1 MIADHFQHLFIQPIG
16 QKGHHA
22 SLPAQFRGE
31 VAFRVSIL
39 DTFAFFPYGLAK
51 MGEAVGLPKI
61 EVGPKDDLAA
71 LKISD
76 PALFQSYGV
85 RDAEIALAMFCK
97 LRSYVWE
104 KWGIDVLKKKT
115 LPAVGKEVFHR
126 HFLSVAPAPERTANV
141 VRWVK
146 ESDGS
151 WSQKLHQMACYD
163 GPEDRR
169 IMAVKCYHGGW
180 AEVFAFGFIKG
191 DFVERDVTSLYPS
204 ATIMQPLPNAN
215 TRWRELHDPLPP
227 LAGLEGF
234 GVVDFRFPRG
244 VLFPCLPVVEPGRE
258 RMLYPRTGTSCCT
271 VAEMRQ
277 ALERG
282 ALLQN
287 AQVFAFV
294 PGPSELDHDA
304 GRYMRG
310 LMEEK
315 KSYTKKSAEYE
326 IAKLLM
332 NSLVG
337 KFAERRRANYLV
349 DFDRQTRQHGFGGV
363 AQIIA
368 ASGCLRDS
376 LRGLP
381 LVGSLFMPEQATL
394 ILGRARSLMGD
405 FVARGPVL
413 ISTDSVIIEKAT
425 LMSGSSLDA
434 LRLVDSGLTEDVE
447 ADAVLAIR
455 TRLYVLLQKADKI
468 RLPKDLPAPYA
479 QDENWAVVKIARHG
493 LPVVKEA
500 LAETVLKSLREG
512 GLVDEPLPRRQ
523 LLGANAAIRAGR
535 DLNEE
540 INSSQKPLFGWDHK
554 RVLVK
559 PWVNPWRKWTPTK
572 PYQSAARLK
581 AAEQQKLVVSANR
594 RRERRRQARKLRD
607 EALRLI
613 AAGMPVRK
621 VSRTV
626 GIPRSTIQDLK
637 KKLWTPMTDF
647 LATQKIMV
655 PPEEDEGDTEGGDL

>member
-1 MIADHFQHLFIQPIG
+1 
-16 QKGHHA
+16 
-22 SLPAQFRGE
+22 
-31 VAFRVSIL
+31 
-39 DTFAFFPYGLAK
+39 
-51 MGEAVGLPKI
+51 
-61 EVGPKDDLAA
+61 
-71 LKISD
+71 
-76 PALFQSYGV
+76 
-85 RDAEIALAMFCK
+85 
-97 LRSYVWE
+97 
-104 KWGIDVLKKKT
+104 
-115 LPAVGKEVFHR
+115 
-126 HFLSVAPAPERTANV
+126 
-141 VRWVK
+141 
-146 ESDGS
+146 
-151 WSQKLHQMACYD
+151 
-163 GPEDRR
+163 
-169 IMAVKCYHGGW
+169 
-180 AEVFAFGFIKG
+180 
-191 DFVERDVTSLYPS
+191 
-204 ATIMQPLPNAN
+204 
-215 TRWRELHDPLPP
+215 
-227 LAGLEGF
+227 
-234 GVVDFRFPRG
+234 
-244 VLFPCLPVVEPGRE
+244 
-258 RMLYPRTGTSCCT
+258 
-271 VAEMRQ
+271 
-277 ALERG
+277 
-282 ALLQN
+282 
-287 AQVFAFV
+287 
-294 PGPSELDHDA
+294 
-304 GRYMRG
+304 
-310 LMEEK
+310 
-315 KSYTKKSAEYE
+315 
-326 IAKLLM
+326 
-332 NSLVG
+332 
-337 KFAERRRANYLV
+337 
-349 DFDRQTRQHGFGGV
+349 
-363 AQIIA
+363 
-368 ASGCLRDS
+368 
-376 LRGLP
+376 
-381 LVGSLFMPEQATL
+381 MPEQATL